1 MKKALLLAG
10 AAICFFLSMQAQD
23 YTTPGT
29 GTVYSFEA
37 LSSIPGS
44 GVTLTDGIYVV
55 NGKVTIAENDAF
67 VIDSGAEIRFGDEAE
82 LVVNGKADLRAE
94 SPTLLGGLSG
104 TTSCYG
110 MNMQSGEVT
119 EVSNLTFEE
128 VGLRGGSSAGMHV
141 NNCKFLHHNG
151 TTSAALFLGGDG
163 ASFEIIGCEFENCQK
178 AAIGGAANYLCPVTI
193 QDCVFRK
200 NSQANGNI
208 PQLNLT
214 GAETITIKNCVVE
227 GDSTLNMVGGIAV
240 ANWFGTA
247 GINVCIEDCEISDNR
262 YGITTMG
269 VMDVVIKN
277 NQIVNNKFESNPNN
291 GGSGISLYDPYYK
304 QNAVITGNRI
314 ERSLWGITVIGCSEV
329 NLGKTTVDTDASDYN
344 PGGNVFIDNGNN
356 GTLYDIYNNSSN
368 TVYAQGNFWNVASQ
382 DSVSIET
389 VVYHKNDNPTLG
401 EVIYMPAG
409 DVQGVRDV
417 PGVGNGRDKMYN
429 LLGMPVDEKMAA
441 PQQKQIIISNGR
453 KEVR

>member
-1 MKKALLLAG
+1 M
-10 AAICFFLSMQAQD
+10 
-23 YTTPGT
+23 
-29 GTVYSFEA
+29 
-37 LSSIPGS
+37 
-44 GVTLTDGIYVV
+44 
-55 NGKVTIAENDAF
+55 
-67 VIDSGAEIRFGDEAE
+67 
-82 LVVNGKADLRAE
+82 
-94 SPTLLGGLSG
+94 
-104 TTSCYG
+104 
-110 MNMQSGEVT
+110 
-119 EVSNLTFEE
+119 
-128 VGLRGGSSAGMHV
+128 
-141 NNCKFLHHNG
+141 
-151 TTSAALFLGGDG
+151 
-163 ASFEIIGCEFENCQK
+163 
-178 AAIGGAANYLCPVTI
+178 
-193 QDCVFRK
+193 
-200 NSQANGNI
+200 
-208 PQLNLT
+208 
-214 GAETITIKNCVVE
+214 E

-247 GINVCIEDCEISDNR
+247 GINVSIEDCEISDNR

-329 NLGKTTVDTDASDYN
+329 NLGKTTVDADASDYN

-417 PGVGNGRDKMYN
+417 PSVGNGRAKMYN
-429 LLGMPVDEKMAA
+429 LQGMPVDEKMAA